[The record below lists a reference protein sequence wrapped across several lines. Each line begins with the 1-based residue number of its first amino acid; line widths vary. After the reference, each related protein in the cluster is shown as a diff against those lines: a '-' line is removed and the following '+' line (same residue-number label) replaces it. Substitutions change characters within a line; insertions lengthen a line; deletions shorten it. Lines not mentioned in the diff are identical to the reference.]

1 MTGLLNDYEEN
12 FVKFNEDLTIL
23 KNCFF
28 FRFTVKNLAYQ
39 SAKFRKMKKKNSGL
53 QQSNCHHGHH
63 CQSFI
68 HKKKCYFII

>member
-28 FRFTVKNLAYQ
+28 SDL
-39 SAKFRKMKKKNSGL
+39 L
-53 QQSNCHHGHH
+53 
-63 CQSFI
+63 
-68 HKKKCYFII
+68 